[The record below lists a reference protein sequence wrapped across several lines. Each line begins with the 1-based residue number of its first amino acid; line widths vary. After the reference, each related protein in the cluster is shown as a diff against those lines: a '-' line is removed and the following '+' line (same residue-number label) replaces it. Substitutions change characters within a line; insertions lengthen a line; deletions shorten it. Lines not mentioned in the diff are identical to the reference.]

1 MSSDARIHP
10 RFLTNARADVIGN
23 EVVLA
28 RAVADVSLGGC
39 RFDGTAWEAAGT
51 EVQMVLSFPALDVNL
66 PLTGV
71 VVRSS
76 ERDMGIRF
84 QHLSDEQKWAL
95 RKHVREAQKQ
105 AAP

>member
-10 RFLTNARADVIGN
+10 RFLTNACADVIGN

-28 RAVADVSLGGC
+28 RPVADVSLGGC
-39 RFDGTAWEAAGT
+39 RFDGAAWEPAGA

-76 ERDMGIRF
+76 ERDMGVRF

>member
-10 RFLTNARADVIGN
+10 RFFINARADVIGN
-23 EVVLA
+23 EVVLG
-28 RAVADVSLGGC
+28 RPVADVSLGGC
-39 RFDGTAWEAAGT
+39 RFDGAAWEPAGT
-51 EVQMVLSFPALDVNL
+51 EVQMVLSFPALDANL

-76 ERDMGIRF
+76 ERDMGVRF
-84 QHLSDEQKWAL
+84 HSLSDEQKWAL